1 MVTHELSLW
10 TALGLILGSTMLL
23 HLPRLDKQ
31 NLYSAYRLQAC
42 LRAPLM
48 VTHLCSNHKAL
59 LGAFPFTDALSA
71 PS

>member
-10 TALGLILGSTMLL
+10 KALGLILGHTMLL

-31 NLYSAYRLQAC
+31 NLYSTYRLQTY
-42 LRAPLM
+42 LWAPLL

-59 LGAFPFTDALSA
+59 LGVFPFTEALSA